1 MLLCVCVRNKDIII
15 ASKFAALECVC
26 VCVHARVVSHEYFN
40 LCEQLVQFVCL
51 LFELSRNCHTLVGCI
66 YISIFN
72 F

>member
-1 MLLCVCVRNKDIII
+1 MCVCVRNKDIII
-15 ASKFAALECVC
+15 ASKFATLVC
-26 VCVHARVVSHEYFN
+26 VCVHARVVSHEYFFN

-51 LFELSRNCHTLVGCI
+51 LFESSRNCHTLVGCI